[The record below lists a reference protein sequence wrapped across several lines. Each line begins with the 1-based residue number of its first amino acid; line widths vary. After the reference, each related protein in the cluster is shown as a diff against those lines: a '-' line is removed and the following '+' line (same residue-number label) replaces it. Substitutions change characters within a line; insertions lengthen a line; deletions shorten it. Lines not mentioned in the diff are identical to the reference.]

1 MNRLFYIL
9 LTLILFSITMISC
22 SKEDAAEVAKGVGS
36 TTEGLNDGL
45 DSVSEGLNGG
55 LDSVSEGL
63 TPIGEGLNNAGNV
76 VSDVVDPLAEG
87 ITPIVEEINEKGNV
101 LSDNLQEVSGG
112 GVKGSSPKCDINS
125 ESFCPEHGAGIWEF
139 EKNKI
144 DSGYALVGWKD
155 KRPWMQIVDED
166 GKYQMSKGYNV
177 FGEYKSNFGNGLPS
191 VGQLNGSAITQT
203 EDGGYIVGTYV
214 NPRHVSY
221 GLTHIFK
228 TNKQGEIEWK
238 KELKYKSGKTNVIHF
253 VEDIIEMESGDF
265 VAVGYTSGD
274 LGNSMKG
281 QGFMLKMSEEVQA
294 SGKKEGK
301 IDWIKRYG
309 SNACVFDTLVDVLEA
324 DDNKLI
330 AVGKFEKACPKYACH
345 HGYACGD
352 MYFLKI
358 DPADGTTLIEK
369 KHRNFT
375 DQWWAG
381 GNSVIKMDDG
391 YAVGGKIRS
400 NKNTVT
406 NSAVWKLNNNGQMVW
421 KWEGTARKQ
430 GNSHIQEYVRAI
442 TLSHDS
448 NSILAVGYTRFY
460 KNVRNQKSN
469 MMVWSMDKNGN
480 AKWGKKYAD
489 IGGTAQ
495 RITRYK
501 NNHYLLLKGRYF
513 YKIDSNGGLIN

>member
-1 MNRLFYIL
+1 MNKISYIIL
-9 LTLILFSITMISC
+9 SSLFSLTIISC
-22 SKEDAAEVAKGVGS
+22 SAEDTEPITEPINEVGSVVGEGLNGVGNVVNDGLDPVG
-36 TTEGLNDGL
+36 EGLND
-45 DSVSEGLNGG
+45 
-55 LDSVSEGL
+55 
-63 TPIGEGLNNAGNV
+63 AGNV
-76 VSDVVDPLAEG
+76 VSDGLDPVSEG
-87 ITPIVEEINEKGNV
+87 LNDAGNV
-101 LSDNLQEVSGG
+101 VSDAGNVVNDVIQVISGG
-112 GVKGSSPKCDINS
+112 GGKIVCDSNS
-125 ESFCPEHGAGIWEF
+125 ESFCPENGASIWEF

-144 DSGYALVGWKD
+144 DSGYALVGMKD
-155 KRPWMQIVDED
+155 KRPWIQIVDEN

-177 FGEYKSNFGNGLPS
+177 FGEYKSNFGNGLPP

-203 EDGGYIVGTYV
+203 KDGGYIVGTYV

-253 VEDIIEMESGDF
+253 VEDIIETESGDF

-469 MMVWSMDKNGN
+469 MMVWSMDLNGN
-480 AKWGKKYAD
+480 AKWGKKYE

-501 NNHYLLLKGRYF
+501 NNHYLLLRGKNF
-513 YKIDSNGGLIN
+513 FEMDSNGVLIE

>member
-1 MNRLFYIL
+1 MNKILYIILSL
-9 LTLILFSITMISC
+9 LLFSLTMISC
-22 SKEDAAEVAKGVGS
+22 NSDDAETISKPIEKTGDTV
-36 TTEGLNDGL
+36 NDGL
-45 DSVSEGLNGG
+45 DSVGDGFN
-55 LDSVSEGL
+55 D
-63 TPIGEGLNNAGNV
+63 AGNV
-76 VSDVVDPLAEG
+76 VSDVVDPVGDGLNDAG
-87 ITPIVEEINEKGNV
+87 NVVSDVLDPVGDGLNDAVDVVNDGVEEITSV
-101 LSDNLQEVSGG
+101 GG
-112 GVKGSSPKCDINS
+112 GSGTVSPKCDVNT
-125 ESFCPEHGAGIWEF
+125 ERFCPEHGASVWEF
-139 EKNKI
+139 EKNKK
-144 DSGYALVGWKD
+144 DSGYALVGRKD
-155 KRPWMQIVDED
+155 KRPWIQIVDEN

-191 VGQLNGSAITQT
+191 VGQLDGSAISQT
-203 EDGGYIVGTYV
+203 KDGGYIVGTYV
-214 NPRHVSY
+214 NPRHPSY

-253 VEDIIEMESGDF
+253 VEDIIETESGDF

-301 IDWIKRYG
+301 IDWIKRFG

-469 MMVWSMDKNGN
+469 MMVWSMDLNGN

-501 NNHYLLLKGRYF
+501 NNHYLLLKGKKF
-513 YKIDSNGGLIN
+513 FEMDSNGVLIE